1 MSAKCYESRKTLRFP
16 MICGS
21 GLGSKSTL
29 SKAAGACRQIRN
41 EQLHAAVARSTCPSQ
56 NLRKSRSSVHF
67 WKLSVSRMERRCGAK
82 HVSKSKC

>member
-29 SKAAGACRQIRN
+29 SKAAGAEPCRQIRN

-56 NLRKSRSSVHF
+56 NMK
-67 WKLSVSRMERRCGAK
+67 K
-82 HVSKSKC
+82 